1 MNSFRICLTA
11 IAPIFLIIAAGYAAR
26 RFGAIR
32 EEDVPRMNS
41 VAFRFFMSCMC
52 FYNVYASDL
61 SSALRPRLIA
71 FTVPGVL
78 IAYVLSLIYG
88 VLRVPRLEQRGV
100 VIQGMFRSNY
110 TILGLP
116 LAAGLF
122 GNGEIGVAA
131 VTSAVVV
138 PIFNTLSVI
147 TLEVCSGK
155 KPGIPK
161 LLLAVTKNPLILG
174 TAAGLL
180 MLALGI
186 RLPAPLEK
194 AAQMMSQAASP
205 LMLFLLGAF
214 FRFRGLKDHWRQLL
228 TVCLGRLVVI
238 PAIAMSAAVALGF
251 RGIELITL
259 LTVFASST
267 AVASFPMAQ
276 QQGGD
281 AALAGDIVVATS
293 ACASVTLF
301 LWCFLFKS
309 LNYF

>member
-1 MNSFRICLTA
+1 MNSFLICLSA
-11 IAPIFLIIAAGYAAR
+11 IGPIFLSIAAGYAAR
-26 RFGAIR
+26 QFGAVR
-32 EEDVPRMNS
+32 EEDIPRMNA
-41 VAFRFFMSCMC
+41 VAFRFFLSCMC

-78 IAYVLSLIYG
+78 IAYGLSLAYG
-88 VLRVPRLEQRGV
+88 ILFVPRPEQRGV
-100 VIQGMFRSNY
+100 MIQGLFRSNY

-122 GNGEIGVAA
+122 GSGEIGVAA
-131 VTSAVVV
+131 VTSAIVV
-138 PIFNTLSVI
+138 PIFNSLSVI

-155 KPGIPK
+155 KPGIRR
-161 LLLAVTKNPLILG
+161 LLLSVAKNPLILG

-180 MLALGI
+180 TLALGI
-186 RLPAPLEK
+186 RLPAPVEK
-194 AAQMMSQAASP
+194 AVQMMSQAASP

-214 FRFRGLKDHWRQLL
+214 FRFRGLKAHWRQLL
-228 TVCLGRLVVI
+228 AVCFGRLVLI
-238 PAIAMSAAVALGF
+238 PAIAMSAAAALGF

-293 ACASVTLF
+293 VCASVTLF

-309 LNYF
+309 LNFF

>member
-122 GNGEIGVAA
+122 GSGEIGVAA

-161 LLLAVTKNPLILG
+161 LLLAIAKNPLILG

-214 FRFRGLKDHWRQLL
+214 FRFRGLKDHWPQLL

>member
-88 VLRVPRLEQRGV
+88 VLRVPRPEQRGV
-100 VIQGMFRSNY
+100 VIQGLFRSNY

-122 GNGEIGVAA
+122 GSGEIGVAA

-147 TLEVCSGK
+147 TLEVCGGK

-161 LLLAVTKNPLILG
+161 LLLAVAKNPLILG

>member
-100 VIQGMFRSNY
+100 VIQGLFRSNY

-122 GNGEIGVAA
+122 GSGEIGVAA

-161 LLLAVTKNPLILG
+161 LLLAVAKNPLILG

-293 ACASVTLF
+293 ACASVSLF